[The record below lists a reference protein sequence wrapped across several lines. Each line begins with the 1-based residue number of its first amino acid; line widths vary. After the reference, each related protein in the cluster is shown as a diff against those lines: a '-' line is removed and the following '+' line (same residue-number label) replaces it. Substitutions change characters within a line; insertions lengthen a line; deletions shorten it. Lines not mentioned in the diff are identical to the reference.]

1 MADELGE
8 VEVGLEVDQLP
19 GDAAQPAVV
28 VRGPLEELEL
38 AGELLELGVD
48 EGELVL
54 QPGGG
59 LLLALLPVGVHLVL
73 HVRQQVLLVLEVAQD
88 ILHNKIHFITLYN
101 TFNLLLGVTNVQIH
115 LKFLDFHFS
124 KPHP

>member
-8 VEVGLEVDQLP
+8 VEVGLKVDQLP

-54 QPGGG
+54 EPGGG

-88 ILHNKIHFITLYN
+88 ILHNKIHFTALSSYCYPV
-101 TFNLLLGVTNVQIH
+101 GG
-115 LKFLDFHFS
+115 
-124 KPHP
+124 

>member
-8 VEVGLEVDQLP
+8 VEVGLKVDQLP

-54 QPGGG
+54 EPGGG

-73 HVRQQVLLVLEVAQD
+73 HVRQQVLLVLEVPQD
-88 ILHNKIHFITLYN
+88 VLHNKIHFTTLSSYCYPV
-101 TFNLLLGVTNVQIH
+101 GMTNVQIQ
-115 LKFLDFHFS
+115 FFDFHFS